1 MCQTRLFVDRSPS
14 RGGCPRTRQ
23 FDSSSSRLMP
33 INGRP
38 YPLRNSTIG
47 ILTINNFRRTP
58 KSSALATVDSGQAFE
73 ARVLKL
79 LQCLILDDVRRHA
92 KPLPVRVSFILP
104 IHNLNSVMV
113 GDVFVNSGRGI
124 VTPKPPENR
133 YVLKH
138 ICMAPCY

>member
-1 MCQTRLFVDRSPS
+1 
-14 RGGCPRTRQ
+14 
-23 FDSSSSRLMP
+23 MP

-47 ILTINNFRRTP
+47 ILPINNFRRSP

-92 KPLPVRVSFILP
+92 KPLPVSVSFILP

-113 GDVFVNSGRGI
+113 VDVFVNSGRGM
-124 VTPKPPENR
+124 VTPKLPENR
-133 YVLKH
+133 YVLKQISYGTLLVTILASH
-138 ICMAPCY
+138 RALLVENMASNTSSCKSI